1 MAQVM
6 NAATDSLNK
15 SPPASDVSAGAGD
28 AAAVG
33 DDDLP
38 PPQPQTHIS
47 SRRREREF
55 RDRRDDRDF
64 DRPPNRRD
72 YGDRNSP
79 PPPQP
84 RDRDYKR
91 RRSPGSPPYR
101 DRRYSPQHFKRSRR
115 GSPRGGYGPD
125 DRSDSDASLH
135 LQFSLAFIFEF
146 L

>member
-1 MAQVM
+1 MVQVM

-15 SPPASDVSAGAGD
+15 SPTASDVSAGAGN
-28 AAAVG
+28 AAVVG

-38 PPQPQTHIS
+38 PPPPPTHIS
-47 SRRREREF
+47 SRRKEREF

-64 DRPPNRRD
+64 DLPPIRRD
-72 YGDRNSP
+72 SGDRNSP
-79 PPPQP
+79 PRD

-125 DRSDSDASLH
+125 DRSDSDASLY
-135 LQFSLAFIFEF
+135 LQFYFSFYF
-146 L
+146 